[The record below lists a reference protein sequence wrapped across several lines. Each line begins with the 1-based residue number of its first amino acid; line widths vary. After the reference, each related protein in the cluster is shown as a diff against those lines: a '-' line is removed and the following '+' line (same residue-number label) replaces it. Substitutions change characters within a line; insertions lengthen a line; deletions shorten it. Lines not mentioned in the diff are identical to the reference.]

1 MTAALGVVGPVVVGL
16 VYIALASL
24 LPEPTRQQV
33 NAVVLAGA
41 GAAYISGGSL
51 GLGELAFTTV
61 VTVCAFRGLT
71 DYRWLGVGW
80 LLHTAWDVVHHV
92 RGAPII
98 PELAHS
104 SYGCAICDPVIAIWL
119 FLGAPSAW
127 AGSTWT
133 RWRRNARRTQTVC

>member
-1 MTAALGVVGPVVVGL
+1 VTAALGVVGPVVVGL

-24 LPEPTRQQV
+24 FPEPTRQKV

-41 GAAYISGGSL
+41 GAVYISGGSL
-51 GLGELAFTTV
+51 GLGELAFTAV
-61 VTVCAFRGLT
+61 VTVCAFRGLA

-119 FLGAPSAW
+119 FLGAPSVW
-127 AGSTWT
+127 TGSTWT
-133 RWRRNARRTQTVC
+133 GWRRNVRRTRAVG

>member
-104 SYGCAICDPVIAIWL
+104 S
-119 FLGAPSAW
+119 
-127 AGSTWT
+127 
-133 RWRRNARRTQTVC
+133 

>member
-1 MTAALGVVGPVVVGL
+1 MTAVLGVVGPVVVGL
-16 VYIALASL
+16 VSIALASL
-24 LPEPTRQQV
+24 FPEPTRQKV

-41 GAAYISGGSL
+41 GAVYISGGSL
-51 GLGELAFTTV
+51 GLGELAFTAV

-119 FLGAPSAW
+119 FLGAPSV
-127 AGSTWT
+127 WT
-133 RWRRNARRTQTVC
+133 GWRRNVRRTDAVG